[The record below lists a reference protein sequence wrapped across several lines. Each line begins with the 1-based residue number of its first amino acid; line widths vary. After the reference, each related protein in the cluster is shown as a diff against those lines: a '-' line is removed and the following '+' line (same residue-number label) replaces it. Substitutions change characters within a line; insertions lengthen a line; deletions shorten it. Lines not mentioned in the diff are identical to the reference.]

1 MKNYFTCRI
10 TLQLVIP
17 FSFFFF
23 FQEYSLHLINYI
35 YILCLYTHIYV
46 NYVLVYIFS
55 KLRGNSWILA
65 PSPPVPVN
73 PCVPSPC
80 GPFSQCQNIG
90 GIPSCSCLPNYVGS
104 APNCRPEC
112 SINSDCT
119 SDKACIREKC
129 RDPCPGS
136 CGTNAYC
143 NVVNHTPIC
152 TCPRD
157 YTGDPFT
164 SCRPMPT
171 RKDYYWLFHLRKL
184 IKKCLK
190 SIWNYKKF

>member
-1 MKNYFTCRI
+1 MAENSTVR
-10 TLQLVIP
+10 L
-17 FSFFFF
+17 
-23 FQEYSLHLINYI
+23 YSLNHDR
-35 YILCLYTHIYV
+35 ILEFT
-46 NYVLVYIFS
+46 
-55 KLRGNSWILA
+55 LRVLA

-80 GPFSQCQNIG
+80 GPFSQCQDIG

-143 NVVNHTPIC
+143 NVINHTPVC
-152 TCPRD
+152 TCPTD

-164 SCRPMPT
+164 SCRLTPT
-171 RKDYYWLFHLRKL
+171 RKDYCWLFHVQWLTKVSVHYECSNIFTSNVVFSKMKVAADFRVM
-184 IKKCLK
+184 
-190 SIWNYKKF
+190 NN